1 MKTCLALARALTYQ
15 ALPHFLQLL
24 QVILNLLKNAIE
36 QHAVHTTEQKWV
48 RITLQ
53 PGILSEKHIIIEDN
67 AGSIP
72 AVVMKP
78 LFDAYFSTKSLNGT
92 GLGLYMSKMI
102 IENSFNGQ
110 MSVENTESGRCAF
123 CDDIP

>member
-1 MKTCLALARALTYQ
+1 M
-15 ALPHFLQLL
+15 

-36 QHAVHTTEQKWV
+36 QHALHSTEQKWV

-53 PGILSEKHIIIEDN
+53 PGMIGEKQIIVEDN
-67 AGSIP
+67 AGGIP
-72 AVVMKP
+72 AVVMKN

-110 MSVENTESGRCAF
+110 MSVENTESGARF
-123 CDDIP
+123 VMSFPKV